1 VLGDVVVGESQPR
14 RAVSGSF
21 LWRCYCPCQAFATF
35 RFCFRFVTGVLASGV
50 ELKRHYL
57 LRIWHG
63 GRAVVD
69 SAAFKSRRCD
79 SLPDTPMVAFTL
91 RIAVESETPAFPVSD
106 LAPTRGQHV
115 SENDRSPRWMP
126 ER

>member
-1 VLGDVVVGESQPR
+1 
-14 RAVSGSF
+14 
-21 LWRCYCPCQAFATF
+21 
-35 RFCFRFVTGVLASGV
+35 VTSVLASGV
-50 ELKRHYL
+50 ELKRYYL

-79 SLPDTPMVAFTL
+79 ALSDTPMVAFTL
-91 RIAVESETPAFPVSD
+91 RIAVECESPAFPVSG

-115 SENDRSPRWMP
+115 SEIDRSPRWMP